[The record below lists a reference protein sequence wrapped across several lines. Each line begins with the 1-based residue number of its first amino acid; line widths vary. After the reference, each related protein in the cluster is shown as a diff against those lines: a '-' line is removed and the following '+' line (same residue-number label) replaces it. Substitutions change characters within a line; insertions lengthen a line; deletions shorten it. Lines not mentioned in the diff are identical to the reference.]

1 MKSGLPIVLFAIALA
16 VAAVPEALAAI
27 VTGALAIA
35 MHEMA
40 KRNALVRKMPAVET
54 LGCTSVICSDKT
66 GTLTKGEMT
75 VRRLHFGGRT
85 VEVSG
90 AGYSSEGAI
99 DAPADDPGL
108 QLLLQA
114 GVLASDAVIGQDGA
128 RWFVKGDP
136 TEGALVVAAAKG
148 GFKTEETRRSA
159 PRVEE
164 FPFSSERKRMTT
176 VHAMPDGRVVAFM
189 KGAPEVVLERCAS
202 FQSGSGTAPLDD
214 ARADEAAGGRTNR
227 WPRRRLRVLG
237 IAYREL
243 PRADRYAEEEVEKD
257 LVFLGLRR
265 HDGSA
270 ARRGGGGGEG
280 LPPGAASGR

>member
-1 MKSGLPIVLFAIALA
+1 MASMLPILLFAIALA

-75 VRRLHFGGRT
+75 VRKLHFAGRT

-90 AGYSSEGAI
+90 GGYSLRRQHRAARPTI
-99 DAPADDPGL
+99 PACSCCS
-108 QLLLQA
+108 QA

-136 TEGALVVAAAKG
+136 TEGALVVAATKG
-148 GFKTEETRRSA
+148 GLQDGGNAQATRRAWRNFPSA
-159 PRVEE
+159 P
-164 FPFSSERKRMTT
+164 S
-176 VHAMPDGRVVAFM
+176 
-189 KGAPEVVLERCAS
+189 AS
-202 FQSGSGTAPLDD
+202 A
-214 ARADEAAGGRTNR
+214 
-227 WPRRRLRVLG
+227 
-237 IAYREL
+237 
-243 PRADRYAEEEVEKD
+243 
-257 LVFLGLRR
+257 
-265 HDGSA
+265 
-270 ARRGGGGGEG
+270 
-280 LPPGAASGR
+280 